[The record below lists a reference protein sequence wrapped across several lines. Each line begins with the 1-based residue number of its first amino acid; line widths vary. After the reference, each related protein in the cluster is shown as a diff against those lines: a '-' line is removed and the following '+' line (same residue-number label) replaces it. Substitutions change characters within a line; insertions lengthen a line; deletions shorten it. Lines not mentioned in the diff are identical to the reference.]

1 VTFTWLVLS
10 RAVHFAACLLVVAT
24 LALDR
29 LIVAPTGGTAG
40 VRWQRIARWLLLT
53 ALAAALL
60 SGFSWFG
67 ALAADMSGLP
77 PTQALHPTILQLVWT
92 KTHFGRLWQLRLILW
107 ACAAVLVSARR
118 IGPLKTAATWL
129 ALACAAA
136 LSSSLAWAG
145 HGLVGNPQGWHLLT
159 DATHLLIAGFWP
171 AGLLPFGLLLAR
183 LLREPTPRNL
193 ESISALTYRFSA
205 MSLASVALLAASGL
219 GNSWFLVGSIP
230 RLWQTAYGRVLLA
243 KVAVFVVMIGI
254 GAINL
259 LRLKPRASNQM
270 VAARLRWNVGAEAML
285 AGAVIVLVAILGL
298 LQPACH

>member
-1 VTFTWLVLS
+1 VTFSWLVLS
-10 RAVHFAACLLVVAT
+10 RAVHFVACLLVVAT

-29 LIVAPTGGTAG
+29 LIVAPTGSAAD
-40 VRWQRIARWLLLT
+40 VRWQGIARWLLLV
-53 ALAAALL
+53 ALALALL
-60 SGFSWFG
+60 SGVSWLG
-67 ALAADMSGLP
+67 AIAADMSGLP
-77 PTQALHPTILQLVWT
+77 PAQALHPAILQLVWT
-92 KTHFGRLWQLRLILW
+92 KTHFGRLWQLRSILW
-107 ACAAVLVSARR
+107 ACATILVIARCIR
-118 IGPLKTAATWL
+118 LLKTAATWM

-159 DATHLLIAGFWP
+159 DGTHLLIAGFWP
-171 AGLLPFGLLLAR
+171 AGLLPFGLLLGR
-183 LLREPTPRNL
+183 LLREPTPQNL
-193 ESISALTYRFSA
+193 QSISALTYRFSA

-219 GNSWFLVGSIP
+219 GNSWFLVGSFA

-243 KVAVFVVMIGI
+243 KVAVFIVMIGI

-259 LRLKPRASNQM
+259 LRLKSRASSRA

-285 AGAVIVLVAILGL
+285 AAAVIVLVAILGL